1 MEIKYF
7 GHSSFLIKSKEAKLV
22 TDPFNEKMVGLPFP
36 KIEADIVTVS
46 HNHAD
51 HSQIDNISGNPLV
64 IDWPG
69 QFEKKGIRIFGFQSF
84 HDKQKGVERGENNIY
99 KIEVE
104 GISIVHCGDLGV
116 MPDDS
121 TLDEIGD
128 VGVLMV
134 PVGGRFTLD
143 ANEAIELIKELEP
156 SVVIP
161 MHYNTSKLNQD
172 NFKELVGVE
181 EFLKK
186 ISQESVQPIDKLIF
200 KKEDI
205 SETMRVVVMEIS
217 N

>member
-1 MEIKYF
+1 
-7 GHSSFLIKSKEAKLV
+7 
-22 TDPFNEKMVGLPFP
+22 
-36 KIEADIVTVS
+36 
-46 HNHAD
+46 
-51 HSQIDNISGNPLV
+51 
-64 IDWPG
+64 
-69 QFEKKGIRIFGFQSF
+69 
-84 HDKQKGVERGENNIY
+84 
-99 KIEVE
+99 
-104 GISIVHCGDLGV
+104 
-116 MPDDS
+116 
-121 TLDEIGD
+121 EIGD

-156 SVVIP
+156 SIVIP

-186 ISQESVQPIDKLIF
+186 IGQESVQSIDKLIL